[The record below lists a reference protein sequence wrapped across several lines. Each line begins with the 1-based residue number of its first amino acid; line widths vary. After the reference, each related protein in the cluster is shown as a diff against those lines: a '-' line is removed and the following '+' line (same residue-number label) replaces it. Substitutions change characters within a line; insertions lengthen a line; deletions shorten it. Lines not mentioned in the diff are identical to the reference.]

1 VVHCAEEEPVSY
13 QGYQPSISE
22 RFLAEL
28 VGAFL
33 LVFVGGGAATVT
45 ALTLHNTKATP
56 TLADLLLIALA
67 HGLVLFVIVL
77 VFGKISGAHVNPA
90 VTLALASIGR
100 FPWEEVFAYV
110 VAQFIGAILGALAI
124 LAVYGKL
131 AATVGGLGRPELAV
145 NTSLLQGIVIEAL
158 GAFILTLAIVA
169 TAIDSRAPAGW
180 AGLAIGMALASAI
193 LLLGPATGATVNP
206 ARAFGPELVSALFGG
221 PAVEWGNYLV
231 AYLLGPILGAQAA
244 AWLYVY
250 IGRLPRMSAAASTGT
265 RATSRKR

>member
-1 VVHCAEEEPVSY
+1 MGY
-13 QGYQPSISE
+13 QGYQPSLVE

-28 VGAFL
+28 VGAFM
-33 LVFVGGGAATVT
+33 LVFVGAGAATVT
-45 ALTLHNTKATP
+45 ALALHSAKATP
-56 TLADLLLIALA
+56 TMADLLLIALA

-110 VAQFIGAILGALAI
+110 LGQFIGAVLGALAI

-131 AATVGGLGRPELAV
+131 AATVGELGRPSLAT
-145 NTSLLQGIVIEAL
+145 NTSIVQGIVIEAL
-158 GAFILTLAIVA
+158 GAFILVLAVVA

-193 LLLGPATGATVNP
+193 LLLGPATGAAVNP
-206 ARAFGPELVSALFGG
+206 ARAFGPDLVSVLFGA
-221 PAVEWGNYLV
+221 PAVDWTAYIVCYLI
-231 AYLLGPILGAQAA
+231 GPIIGGAAA
-244 AWLYVY
+244 AWLYAY
-250 IGRLPRMSAAASTGT
+250 IARLPRTATTATTPAARSA
-265 RATSRKR
+265 RRR